1 MRLSKNNL
9 ADILLELSTTIE
21 RFLKSGSSIDQ
32 DIIPPP
38 TKLKKN

>member
-9 ADILLELSTTIE
+9 ADILLELSNTIE
-21 RFLKSGSSIDQ
+21 GFLKSGSSKDQ